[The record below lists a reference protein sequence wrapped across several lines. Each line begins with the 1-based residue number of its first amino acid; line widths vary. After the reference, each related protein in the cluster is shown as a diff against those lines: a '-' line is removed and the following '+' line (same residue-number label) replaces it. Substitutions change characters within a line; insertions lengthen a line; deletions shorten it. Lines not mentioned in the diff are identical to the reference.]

1 MCSLPTSTEKKEG
14 KGEKKSRK
22 GEERTIPV
30 PQGVKVSFQNDL
42 FQAQGP
48 KGNLSRVLRAPGV
61 AIEVK
66 DSTVVVRATSSRR
79 QHRALAGTL
88 AAHAAN
94 MVAGASRGYTC
105 RMKVCFSHFPIQV
118 AAAGKE
124 VQISNFLGEKRPRR
138 AKVVGATQVEVKGDT
153 LLVNGPDIE
162 AVGQTAAN
170 IEQAT
175 KIKDYDPRVFQDGI
189 YIVEKAR

>member
-1 MCSLPTSTEKKEG
+1 MSFSLMSTEKPPK
-14 KGEKKSRK
+14 RAPK
-22 GEERTIPV
+22 GEERSIAIPEGV
-30 PQGVKVSFQNDL
+30 QARFQGDTFQV
-42 FQAQGP
+42 QGP
-48 KGNLSRVLRAPGV
+48 QGNLSRVLRAPGV
-61 AIEVK
+61 ALEVQG
-66 DSTVVVRATSSRR
+66 STVMVKATSSRR

-94 MVAGASRGYTC
+94 MVAGAARGYTC

-118 AAAGKE
+118 SVAGSE

-138 AKVVGATQVEVKGDT
+138 AKIVAPAQVEVKGDL

-170 IEQAT
+170 VEQAT
-175 KIKDYDPRVFQDGI
+175 KIKNYDPRVFQDGI

>member
-1 MCSLPTSTEKKEG
+1 MSIEKKEPG
-14 KGEKKSRK
+14 PKKAPKGT
-22 GEERTIPV
+22 ERVIPI
-30 PQGVKVSFQNDL
+30 PEGVKAALDGDTFRV
-42 FQAQGP
+42 QGP
-48 KGNLSRVLRAPGV
+48 RGSLSRVLRAPGV
-61 AIEVK
+61 VLGVK
-66 DSTVVVRATSSRR
+66 DSTVVVKVASSRR

-94 MVAGASRGYTC
+94 MVAGAARGYTC

-118 AAAGKE
+118 AVAGSE
-124 VQISNFLGEKRPRR
+124 VQIANFLGEKRPRR
-138 AKVVGATQVEVKGDT
+138 ARIVGATQVEVKGDT
-153 LLVNGPDIE
+153 LLVNGADIE

>member
-1 MCSLPTSTEKKEG
+1 MPTSTEKRAEKR
-14 KGEKKSRK
+14 EKKSRK

-30 PQGVKVSFQNDL
+30 PPGVKVSFQEDSL
-42 FQAQGP
+42 QVQGP
-48 KGNLSRVLRAPGV
+48 LGNLSRVLRAPGV
-61 AIEVK
+61 VLEVK
-66 DSTVVVRATSSRR
+66 DSAVVVKATSSRR

-118 AAAGKE
+118 TVAGRE
-124 VQISNFLGEKRPRR
+124 VQISNFLGEKRPRK
-138 AKVVGATQVEVKGDT
+138 AKIVGASKVEVKGDV
-153 LLVNGPDIE
+153 LLVTGADIE

-175 KIKDYDPRVFQDGI
+175 KIKNYDPRVFQDGI

>member
-1 MCSLPTSTEKKEG
+1 MSTEAPEAAG
-14 KGEKKSRK
+14 KGAPEAAR
-22 GEERTIPV
+22 GEERVIPL
-30 PQGVKVSFQNDL
+30 PAGV
-42 FQAQGP
+42 QASLEGDTFRVKGP
-48 KGNLSRVLRAPGV
+48 KGALSRTLRAPGV
-61 AIEVK
+61 RLELRG
-66 DSTVVVRATSSRR
+66 STLTVRAGSSRR

-94 MVAGASRGYTC
+94 MVAGVSRGYTC

-118 AAAGKE
+118 TVAGSE

-138 AKVVGATQVEVKGDT
+138 ARIVGPDTKVEVKGDV

-175 KIKDYDPRVFQDGI
+175 KIREYDPRVFQDGI